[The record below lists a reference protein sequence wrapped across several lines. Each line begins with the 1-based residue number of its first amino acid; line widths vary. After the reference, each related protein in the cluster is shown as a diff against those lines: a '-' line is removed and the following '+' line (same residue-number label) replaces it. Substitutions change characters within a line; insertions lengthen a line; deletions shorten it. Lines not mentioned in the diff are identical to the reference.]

1 MGTMILK
8 TIEAAP
14 RPAPR
19 RLAGALIAA
28 AGALTLAAQAIGASV
43 DALARPAV
51 GAALEGGLIAT
62 LATAAGAFPVLLA
75 RNISARGID
84 TLLGFGAGVML
95 AATAFSLVLPAIDA
109 AGTLGF
115 DRFGASSIVVAGL
128 ALGALTLLGADRL
141 LPHEHVEHAPASG
154 GNRIARVWLF
164 VAAIAL
170 HNVPEGLANGVGFGQ
185 ESLGRATAL
194 ASGIAI
200 QDIPEG
206 LVVAAAIVAAGYG
219 RSLAFAVAAAS
230 GLAEPLAAFAG
241 VVLVGVFGAM
251 LPWALAFA
259 GGAMLFVV
267 AHEIIPE
274 SQRRGHQTLATL
286 GLIAGFCVMML
297 LDTALG

>member
-1 MGTMILK
+1 MSTMILK
-8 TIEAAP
+8 TIGA
-14 RPAPR
+14 RQGNPAR
-19 RLAGALIAA
+19 RTVGIMIAIAGALI
-28 AGALTLAAQAIGASV
+28 LATQGIGASL

-51 GAALEGGLIAT
+51 GAALEGGLIAA

-75 RNISARGID
+75 RNISVRSID

-109 AGTLGF
+109 AGALGF
-115 DRFGASSIVVAGL
+115 GRFGASGIVTAGL
-128 ALGALTLLGADRL
+128 ALGALSLLATDRL
-141 LPHEHVEHAPASG
+141 LPHEHVEGAAGAG
-154 GNRIARVWLF
+154 GTSIARVWLF

-170 HNVPEGLANGVGFGQ
+170 HNVPEGLAIGVGFGQ
-185 ESLGRATAL
+185 ESLSRATAL
-194 ASGIAI
+194 ASGIAL

-219 RSLAFAVAAAS
+219 RGLAFAVAAAS
-230 GLAEPLAAFAG
+230 GLAEPVAALAGAA
-241 VVLVGVFGAM
+241 LVGVFGAL

-267 AHEIIPE
+267 ANEIIPE
-274 SQRRGHQTLATL
+274 SQRRGHQTAASL
-286 GLIAGFCVMML
+286 GLVAGFCLMML

>member
-1 MGTMILK
+1 MSTMILK
-8 TIEAAP
+8 TIGA
-14 RPAPR
+14 RQGNPAR
-19 RLAGALIAA
+19 RTVGIMIAIAGALI
-28 AGALTLAAQAIGASV
+28 LAAQGIGAGL
-43 DALARPAV
+43 DALTRPAV
-51 GAALEGGLIAT
+51 GAALEGGLIAA

-75 RNISARGID
+75 RNISGRSVD

-109 AGTLGF
+109 AGALGF
-115 DRFGASSIVVAGL
+115 GRFGASGIVTSGL
-128 ALGALTLLGADRL
+128 ALGALALLATDRL
-141 LPHEHVEHAPASG
+141 LPHEHVEGAAGDG
-154 GNRIARVWLF
+154 GTSSARVWLF

-170 HNVPEGLANGVGFGQ
+170 HNVPEGLAIGVGFGQ
-185 ESLGRATAL
+185 ESLSRATAL
-194 ASGIAI
+194 ASGIAL

-219 RSLAFAVAAAS
+219 RGLAFAVAAAS
-230 GLAEPLAAFAG
+230 GLAEPVAALAGAA
-241 VVLVGVFGAM
+241 LVGVFGTL

-274 SQRRGHQTLATL
+274 SQRRGHRTAASL
-286 GLIAGFCVMML
+286 GLVAGFCLMML